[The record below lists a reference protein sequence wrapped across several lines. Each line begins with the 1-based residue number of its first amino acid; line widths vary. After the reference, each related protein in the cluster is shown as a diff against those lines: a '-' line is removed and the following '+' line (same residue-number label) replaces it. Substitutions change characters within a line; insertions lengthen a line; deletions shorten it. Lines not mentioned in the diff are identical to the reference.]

1 MPKNT
6 LTLVPSGGLG
16 NRMYSVASACY
27 LCRKASTKLRVL
39 WFKDWAL
46 GADFKQIFQTLE
58 FFSKAQQPSID
69 MQITDASTIDYLLND
84 RPRRRNLWLP
94 RLPQM
99 LTYQQRLDETRVQQ
113 LLHNDFDFAG
123 WIKGK
128 NSWMSNYMLLCP
140 EAKSLIPELF
150 LPVPEVMEAVEVYT
164 SRFSAHTFGFHI
176 RRTDHVVAIQA
187 SPTQLFIDKAK
198 ALIDEY
204 ADCTIFLATDSQEVK
219 KEFRDLFG
227 SRVITPDSGAV
238 RGNVD
243 GIRNALVEMYTL
255 ARTKKIYGSLR
266 STFSQVA
273 SIIGGIELQVLK
285 SN

>member
-46 GADFKQIFQTLE
+46 GAEFKEIFLTP
-58 FFSKAQQPSID
+58 AIPD

-99 LTYQQRLDETRVQQ
+99 LTYQQRLDETMVER

-123 WIKGK
+123 WLKGK

-140 EAKSLIPELF
+140 DAKSLIPELF
-150 LPVPEVMEAVEVYT
+150 RPVPEVMEAVEAYA
-164 SRFSAHTFGFHI
+164 SRFSSHTFGFHI
-176 RRTDHVVAIQA
+176 RRTDHVVAIKA